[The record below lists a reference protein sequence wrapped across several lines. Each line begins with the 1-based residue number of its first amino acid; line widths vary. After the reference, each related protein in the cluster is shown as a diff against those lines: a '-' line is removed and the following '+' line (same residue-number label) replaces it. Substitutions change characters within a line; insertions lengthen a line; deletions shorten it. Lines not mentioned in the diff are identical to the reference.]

1 MQLSQPEPLGKSVE
15 WFPRKIFLWYN
26 TENSFCCK
34 NGKKKGDKMCEL
46 KRKRNWNRVTSQ
58 VLKMDFFLVDHDNT
72 EFLMQKAFENRKEG
86 IQCARKAQEDMSFIA
101 FLFFSAPLIRTMRKV
116 RHELW
121 RLFWQY
127 RHCCSDTWQT
137 KQGDHPHRDLTGLL
151 VGPENGQLAVK
162 EVHVSGGEKVRHGVI
177 WYFHI
182 FQSRKFQVITHIEM
196 TEQVT
201 TKLHLDLLPPP
212 LLVQRE
218 DLAVSSI
225 PWSVPGLTVLLPL
238 FLSVAVNSTEKL
250 LCNES

>member
-1 MQLSQPEPLGKSVE
+1 MA
-15 WFPRKIFLWYN
+15 
-26 TENSFCCK
+26 
-34 NGKKKGDKMCEL
+34 
-46 KRKRNWNRVTSQ
+46 KRKGTKCVSWKGRGTEIESHHKCW
-58 VLKMDFFLVDHDNT
+58 KWIFFLVDHDNT

-162 EVHVSGGEKVRHGVI
+162 EVHVCGGEKVRQGVI